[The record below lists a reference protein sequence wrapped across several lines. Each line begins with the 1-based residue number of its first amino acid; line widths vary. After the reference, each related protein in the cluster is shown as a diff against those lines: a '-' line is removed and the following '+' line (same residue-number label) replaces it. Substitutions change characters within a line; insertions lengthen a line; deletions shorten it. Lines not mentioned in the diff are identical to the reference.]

1 MRLDSKDSFPTGMKQ
16 YLSYYG
22 WHFSKAMCNW
32 AVSMMYKRNAAN
44 KKEYIQPLTKEQV
57 NTLLNNQNIK
67 INDSTYDYVYI
78 ANMCKA
84 DFLGSSIADDKHWAL
99 YVKDVIDDQDSY
111 EEMPFTRFYAD
122 CIGKGIPIYWEDML

>member
-1 MRLDSKDSFPTGMKQ
+1 MRLDSKDSFPTGMEQ

-22 WHFSKAMCNW
+22 WHFSKAMCDW

>member
-22 WHFSKAMCNW
+22 WHFSKAMCDW

>member
-1 MRLDSKDSFPTGMKQ
+1 MRLDSKDSFPTGMEQ

-22 WHFSKAMCNW
+22 WHFSKAMCDW

-99 YVKDVIDDQDSY
+99 YIKDVIDDQDSY